1 MFNLILGYIGSK
13 VESFLLG
20 CLAGPV
26 YLGISNLMKKVLLD
40 DPLDAVA
47 VHFGGGWLGVVCVYI
62 FSQPVENKGSKG
74 ILWRLTEG
82 DAWKDLGMNVAGAT
96 VITLWGF
103 FWAWVIFGLLNKF
116 HSLRVSVAAERKGI
130 DLVAHGELAY
140 PKDAWLEDQYAHG
153 DNRSSL
159 PPFMM
164 HQM

>member
-1 MFNLILGYIGSK
+1 
-13 VESFLLG
+13 
-20 CLAGPV
+20 
-26 YLGISNLMKKVLLD
+26 MKRVRLD

-47 VHFGGGWLGVVCVYI
+47 VHFGGGWLGVVSVYI
-62 FSQPVENKGSKG
+62 FSQPVQSKG
-74 ILWRLTEG
+74 EKGVLWRITEN
-82 DAWKDLGMNVAGAT
+82 DAWKNLGMNVAGAT

-116 HSLRVSVAAERKGI
+116 HRLRVSVAAERKGI

-140 PKDAWLEDQYAHG
+140 PKDAWLEDQYAG
-153 DNRSSL
+153 DRSSL